1 VSRIGRMP
9 VAIPQGVEIRSD
21 GEFVLVKGPKGEL
34 ASRIPP
40 GIAVEV
46 DEKEV
51 RFARS
56 NDEPQQRAWHGL
68 VRSLVANSVEGVTK
82 GFSRE
87 LEIVGV
93 GYKAEV
99 KGKAVVFALGYSHPI
114 NFPIPDGIAVALD
127 ATGRKSGRRPLRSGS
142 CACPIRTRRKGSS
155 TPTRSSGARSERP
168 AGSRTMNRSQARTEA
183 RRKVRTRV
191 RRRVKGS
198 GQRPRLAVFKSGRH
212 IYAQVIDDAS
222 GATLAHASS
231 LDAALKGEKKG
242 ANRETATRVGTLVAE
257 RAKGKGIARVV
268 FDRGGYIYHGKV
280 KALAEAA
287 RQGGLEF

>member
-21 GEFVLVKGPKGEL
+21 GEFVRVKGPKGEL

-46 DEKEV
+46 DQKEV

-127 ATGRKSGRRPLRSGS
+127 AKAGKLTITGADRQKVGQTAAEIRKLRVPDPYK
-142 CACPIRTRRKGSS
+142 AKGIKY
-155 TPTRSSGARSERP
+155 ANEVI
-168 AGSRTMNRSQARTEA
+168 
-183 RRKVRTRV
+183 RRKV
-191 RRRVKGS
+191 
-198 GQRPRLAVFKSGRH
+198 
-212 IYAQVIDDAS
+212 
-222 GATLAHASS
+222 
-231 LDAALKGEKKG
+231 
-242 ANRETATRVGTLVAE
+242 
-257 RAKGKGIARVV
+257 GKA
-268 FDRGGYIYHGKV
+268 GGK
-280 KALAEAA
+280 
-287 RQGGLEF
+287 